1 MGLALT
7 TAISGV
13 TGSWAITNET
23 DSVTETVAL
32 PAAADSPL
40 HWVTL
45 FENEI
50 HTVGGPSFPLSR
62 LDVTLLDGRLHFSTI
77 DPSLEFSFAATP
89 SFLQDNFFAS
99 SSLPNVDIDNPHTA
113 PRANA
118 YGWYGSR
125 HALED
130 LRRPVLAEDVARP
143 SSGGG
148 VEVATLGSR
157 TDRRLEIA
165 YYGAPRAGAVTEALL
180 LRLFYDSHMTDG
192 QQIRYH
198 PAGETLSP
206 YDDLTAPYGYHTLIR
221 TGPPARDYSP
231 IVANW
236 YGWWR
241 ESFIFAEIEP

>member
-32 PAAADSPL
+32 PTTAGSPL

-45 FENEI
+45 FENAI

-62 LDVTLLDGRLHFSTI
+62 LDVTLLDGRLHFSTV

-89 SFLQDNFFAS
+89 AFLQDNFFAATTV
-99 SSLPNVDIDNPHTA
+99 PNVDVSNPYTA

-118 YGWYGSR
+118 FGWYGSR

-165 YYGAPRAGAVTEALL
+165 YYGRFAAALVSAA
-180 LRLFYDSHMTDG
+180 RDCDPHRRRPIFS
-192 QQIRYH
+192 
-198 PAGETLSP
+198 AF
-206 YDDLTAPYGYHTLIR
+206 
-221 TGPPARDYSP
+221 PARCNIARRQVALFNYRSIFGVFFCHDA
-231 IVANW
+231 IVLA
-236 YGWWR
+236 G
-241 ESFIFAEIEP
+241 